1 MRLTIDKIEAGALAL
16 HARNGFVPWERVTER
31 ARHAYRMDAKA
42 VIDAIA
48 LVDAIEAIEEESSDD

>member
-1 MRLTIDKIEAGALAL
+1 MRLTLDKVEAGAFAL

-42 VIDAIA
+42 VIDAIM
-48 LVDAIEAIEEESSDD
+48 LVEAIEDLEESPPQ